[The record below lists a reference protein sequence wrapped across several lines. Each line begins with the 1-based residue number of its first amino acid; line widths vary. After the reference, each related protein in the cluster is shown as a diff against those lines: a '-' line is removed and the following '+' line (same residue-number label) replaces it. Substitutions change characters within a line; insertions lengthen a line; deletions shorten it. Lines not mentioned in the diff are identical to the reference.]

1 MVLQTYN
8 YNRHSIDKQDIN
20 EVIKILKSEF
30 ITQGSQNEI
39 FKKLIIKNFKNKYCT
54 LVNSASSALYVA
66 CRALGLKKNDILWT
80 SANTYAASANCGL
93 LCSARIDFVDISLD
107 SFNLSAKILESK
119 LKKTKKKDRPKI
131 LVLVH
136 FGGNPCELKEIKKL
150 SLKYNFKI
158 IEDASHAIGSKYE
171 KEFIGSSKYSDATI
185 FSFHAIK
192 NITMGEGGAVLT
204 NSKSISNYSELFV
217 NNGIRKLKT
226 AKINDYYDQVDY
238 GLNLRISDIQ
248 ISLGVSQLK
257 KISKFI
263 SHRNK
268 LANFYKKNLDKRHI
282 NFQKITDNCK
292 SAYHLFP
299 IIFKTKETRDKVY
312 FKLKQKNIYCKILYP
327 PLNNQSIFKKKF
339 PKLDKC
345 ENAKVYYSRM
355 LSLPLHYEIK
365 LKHVKIIIKEFNK
378 CLKK

>member
-1 MVLQTYN
+1 
-8 YNRHSIDKQDIN
+8 
-20 EVIKILKSEF
+20 
-30 ITQGSQNEI
+30 
-39 FKKLIIKNFKNKYCT
+39 
-54 LVNSASSALYVA
+54 
-66 CRALGLKKNDILWT
+66 
-80 SANTYAASANCGL
+80 
-93 LCSARIDFVDISLD
+93 
-107 SFNLSAKILESK
+107 
-119 LKKTKKKDRPKI
+119 
-131 LVLVH
+131 
-136 FGGNPCELKEIKKL
+136 
-150 SLKYNFKI
+150 
-158 IEDASHAIGSKYE
+158 
-171 KEFIGSSKYSDATI
+171 
-185 FSFHAIK
+185 
-192 NITMGEGGAVLT
+192 MGEGGAVLT

-312 FKLKQKNIYCKILYP
+312 FKLKQKIFIVKFYTHHLTTNQFSKKNF
-327 PLNNQSIFKKKF
+327 LN
-339 PKLDKC
+339 
-345 ENAKVYYSRM
+345 
-355 LSLPLHYEIK
+355 
-365 LKHVKIIIKEFNK
+365 
-378 CLKK
+378 